1 MNINMNIRTKKEEIK
16 MGTSNF
22 YNHENGIFVLKTPDY
37 DEILKMEVERL
48 LEDEYLFDTDLV
60 MEEFNDLSDKEKE
73 SILSSGEDILV
84 QMAKREIDDET
95 IYQEMGFYEEMEVN
109 DIFED
114 GMGLNY
120 QLELEGLDLIKDKDD
135 WNRARVYSR
144 TGKLLAELILES
156 GYYDGVQII
165 VETDPYELLEHDYD
179 LFYNDRI
186 EDYQDEFVKSKLNE
200 VYSVHN
206 KTLFK
211 VISKYTT
218 PIVRVGGFSDGT
230 SVYQLA

>member
-1 MNINMNIRTKKEEIK
+1 

-22 YNHENGIFVLKTPDY
+22 YNHENGIFVLNTPDY
-37 DEILKMEVERL
+37 DEVLEMEVERL
-48 LEDEYLFDTDLV
+48 LEDEDLFDTELA
-60 MEEFNDLSDKEKE
+60 MEEFNYLSDQEKE

-95 IYQEMGFYEEMEVN
+95 IYQEIGFYEEIEVDN
-109 DIFED
+109 IFED

-120 QLELEGLDLIKDKDD
+120 QLELKGLDVVKDRDNLD
-135 WNRARVYSR
+135 RARVYSK
-144 TGKLLAELILES
+144 TGKLLAELSLES
-156 GYYDGVQII
+156 GYYSGVQII
-165 VETDPYELLEHDYD
+165 VETDPYELLMNDYD

-186 EDYQDEFVKSKLNE
+186 QDYQDEFVKSKLNE
-200 VYSVHN
+200 VYSEHN

-211 VISKYTT
+211 VISNYTT

>member
-1 MNINMNIRTKKEEIK
+1 

-37 DEILKMEVERL
+37 DEVFKMELERL
-48 LEDEYLFDTDLV
+48 LEDEDLFDTDLA
-60 MEEFNDLSDKEKE
+60 MEEFSNLPEDEKEK
-73 SILSSGEDILV
+73 ILASGEDILV
-84 QMAKREIDDET
+84 QMAKREISDDM
-95 IYQEMGFYEEMEVN
+95 IYQEMGFYEQIECE
-109 DIFED
+109 DLFED

-120 QLELEGLDLIKDKDD
+120 QLELEGLDLIKDRND
-135 WNRARVYSR
+135 WTRARVYSK
-144 TGKLLAELILES
+144 TGKLLAELSLES
-156 GYYDGVQII
+156 GYYDGAQII

-186 EDYQDEFVKSKLNE
+186 GDYQDEFVKSKLNE
-200 VYSVHN
+200 VYSEHN

-211 VISKYTT
+211 VISNYTT
-218 PIVRVGGFSDGT
+218 PLVRVGGFSDGT

>member
-1 MNINMNIRTKKEEIK
+1 

-37 DEILKMEVERL
+37 DEVFKMELERL
-48 LEDEYLFDTDLV
+48 LEDEDLFDTDLA
-60 MEEFNDLSDKEKE
+60 MDEFSNLSEDEKE
-73 SILSSGEDILV
+73 EILASGGDILV
-84 QMAKREIDDET
+84 QMAKREISDDM
-95 IYQEMGFYEEMEVN
+95 IYQEMAFYEEMEVN
-109 DIFED
+109 DIFEE

-120 QLELEGLDLIKDKDD
+120 QLELKGLELIKNRDD
-135 WNRARVYSR
+135 WNRARVYSK

-165 VETDPYELLEHDYD
+165 VETDPYKLLEYDYD

-200 VYSVHN
+200 VYSEHN

-211 VISKYTT
+211 VISNYTT

-230 SVYQLA
+230 SVYELA

>member
-1 MNINMNIRTKKEEIK
+1 

-37 DEILKMEVERL
+37 DEVLKMEVERL
-48 LEDEYLFDTDLV
+48 LEDEYSFDTDSA
-60 MEEFNDLSDKEKE
+60 MEEFNNLSEDEKNK
-73 SILSSGEDILV
+73 ILASGEDVLV
-84 QMAKREIDDET
+84 QMAKREIDDEM
-95 IYQEMGFYEEMEVN
+95 IYQEMAFHEEMAVN

-120 QLELEGLDLIKDKDD
+120 QLELEGLDLIKDKND
-135 WNRARVYSR
+135 WTRARVYSK
-144 TGKLLAELILES
+144 TGKLLAELQIS
-156 GYYDGVQII
+156 GGYYSGVQII

-186 EDYQDEFVKSKLNE
+186 EDYQDDFVKYKLNE
-200 VYSVHN
+200 VYSKHN

-211 VISKYTT
+211 VISNYTT
-218 PIVRVGGFSDGT
+218 PYKRVGGFSDGT
-230 SVYQLA
+230 SLYELA

>member
-1 MNINMNIRTKKEEIK
+1 

-37 DEILKMEVERL
+37 DEVFKMELERL
-48 LEDEYLFDTDLV
+48 LEDEDLFDTDLA
-60 MEEFNDLSDKEKE
+60 MEEFSNLSEDEKE
-73 SILSSGEDILV
+73 EILASGEDILV
-84 QMAKREIDDET
+84 QMAKKEITDDM

-120 QLELEGLDLIKDKDD
+120 QLELEGLELIKDRDD
-135 WNRARVYSR
+135 WNRARVYSK
-144 TGKLLAELILES
+144 TGKLLAELILEG

-218 PIVRVGGFSDGT
+218 PLVRVGGFSDGT
-230 SVYQLA
+230 SVYQFA

>member
-1 MNINMNIRTKKEEIK
+1 

-37 DEILKMEVERL
+37 DEVFKMELERL
-48 LEDEYLFDTDLV
+48 LENEDLFDTDLA
-60 MEEFNDLSDKEKE
+60 MEEFSNLPEDEKE
-73 SILSSGEDILV
+73 EILASGEDILV
-84 QMAKREIDDET
+84 QMAKREIDDDT
-95 IYQEMGFYEEMEVN
+95 IYQEIGFYEEMEAN

-120 QLELEGLDLIKDKDD
+120 QLELEGLDLIKDKND
-135 WNRARVYSR
+135 WTRARVYSR
-144 TGKLLAELILES
+144 TGKLLAELSLES

-186 EDYQDEFVKSKLNE
+186 GDYQDEFVKSKLNE
-200 VYSVHN
+200 VYSEHN

-211 VISKYTT
+211 VISNYTT

-230 SVYQLA
+230 SVYELA

>member
-1 MNINMNIRTKKEEIK
+1 

-37 DEILKMEVERL
+37 DEVFKMELERL
-48 LEDEYLFDTDLV
+48 LEDEDLFDTDLA
-60 MEEFNDLSDKEKE
+60 MEEFSNLSEYEKEK
-73 SILSSGEDILV
+73 ILASGEDILV
-84 QMAKREIDDET
+84 QMAKREISDDM

-120 QLELEGLDLIKDKDD
+120 QLELEGLELIKDRDD
-135 WNRARVYSR
+135 WNRARVYSK
-144 TGKLLAELILES
+144 TGKLLAELILEG

-200 VYSVHN
+200 VYSEHN

-211 VISKYTT
+211 VISNYTT
-218 PIVRVGGFSDGT
+218 PLVRVGGFSDGT

>member
-1 MNINMNIRTKKEEIK
+1 

-37 DEILKMEVERL
+37 DEVFKMELERL
-48 LEDEYLFDTDLV
+48 LEDEDLFDTDLA
-60 MEEFNDLSDKEKE
+60 MEEFSNLPEDEKEK
-73 SILSSGEDILV
+73 ILASGEDILV
-84 QMAKREIDDET
+84 QMAKREISDDM
-95 IYQEMGFYEEMEVN
+95 IYQEMGFYEQIECE
-109 DIFED
+109 DLFED

-120 QLELEGLDLIKDKDD
+120 QLELEGLDLIKDRDD
-135 WNRARVYSR
+135 WNRARVYSK
-144 TGKLLAELILES
+144 TGKLLAELSLEG

-186 EDYQDEFVKSKLNE
+186 GDYQDEFVKSKLNE
-200 VYSVHN
+200 VYSEYN

-211 VISKYTT
+211 VISNYTT
-218 PIVRVGGFSDGT
+218 PTVRVGGFSDGT

>member
-1 MNINMNIRTKKEEIK
+1 

-22 YNHENGIFVLKTPDY
+22 YNHENGIFVLRTPDY
-37 DEILKMEVERL
+37 DEVFKMELERL
-48 LEDEYLFDTDLV
+48 LENEDLFDTDLA
-60 MEEFNDLSDKEKE
+60 MKEFSNLPEDEKEK
-73 SILSSGEDILV
+73 ILASGEDILV
-84 QMAKREIDDET
+84 QMAKREIDDDM
-95 IYQEMGFYEEMEVN
+95 IYQEMGFYEQIECE
-109 DIFED
+109 DLFED

-120 QLELEGLDLIKDKDD
+120 QLELKGLDLIKDKND
-135 WNRARVYSR
+135 WTRARVYSR
-144 TGKLLAELILES
+144 TGKLLAELSLES

-165 VETDPYELLEHDYD
+165 VETNPYELLEHDYD

-200 VYSVHN
+200 VYSEHN

-211 VISKYTT
+211 VISNYTT

>member
-1 MNINMNIRTKKEEIK
+1 

-22 YNHENGIFVLKTPDY
+22 YNHENGIFVLRTPDY
-37 DEILKMEVERL
+37 DEILEMEVERL
-48 LEDEYLFDTDLV
+48 LEDEVLFDTGLA
-60 MEEFNDLSDKEKE
+60 MEEFSNLSEDEKEK
-73 SILSSGEDILV
+73 ILASGGSILV

-95 IYQEMGFYEEMEVN
+95 IYQEIGFYEEMAVN

-120 QLELEGLDLIKDKDD
+120 QLELEGMELIKDSED
-135 WNRARVYSR
+135 WTRARVYSR
-144 TGKLLAELILES
+144 TGKLLAELSLES

-230 SVYQLA
+230 SVYELA

>member
-1 MNINMNIRTKKEEIK
+1 
-16 MGTSNF
+16 MGASNF

-37 DEILKMEVERL
+37 DEVFKMEVERL
-48 LEDEYLFDTDLV
+48 LEDEDLFDTDLA
-60 MEEFNDLSDKEKE
+60 MEEFSNLTEDEKEK
-73 SILSSGEDILV
+73 ILASGEDILV
-84 QMAKREIDDET
+84 QMAKKEITDDM

-120 QLELEGLDLIKDKDD
+120 QLELEGLELIKDRDE
-135 WNRARVYSR
+135 WNRARVYSK
-144 TGKLLAELILES
+144 TGKLLAELSLES

-186 EDYQDEFVKSKLNE
+186 GDYQDEFVKSKLNE
-200 VYSVHN
+200 VYSEHN

-211 VISKYTT
+211 VISKWTT
-218 PIVRVGGFSDGT
+218 PIVRIGGFSDGT
-230 SVYQLA
+230 SVYELA

>member
-1 MNINMNIRTKKEEIK
+1 

-22 YNHENGIFVLKTPDY
+22 YNHENGIFVLKTPSY
-37 DEILKMEVERL
+37 EEVLEMEVERL
-48 LEDEYLFDTDLV
+48 LEDEYLFDTDLA
-60 MEEFNDLSDKEKE
+60 MEEFNNLSEDEKEK
-73 SILSSGEDILV
+73 ILASGEDILV
-84 QMAKREIDDET
+84 QMAKKEITDDM

-120 QLELEGLDLIKDKDD
+120 QLELEGLELIKDRDD
-135 WNRARVYSR
+135 WSRARVYSK
-144 TGKLLAELILES
+144 TGKLLAELVLEG

-186 EDYQDEFVKSKLNE
+186 EDYQDEFVKSKLDE
-200 VYSVHN
+200 VYSEHN

-218 PIVRVGGFSDGT
+218 PIVRIGGFSDGT
-230 SVYQLA
+230 SVYELA

>member
-1 MNINMNIRTKKEEIK
+1 

-37 DEILKMEVERL
+37 DEVFKMELERL
-48 LEDEYLFDTDLV
+48 LENEDLFDTDLA
-60 MEEFNDLSDKEKE
+60 MKEFSNLPEDEKEK
-73 SILSSGEDILV
+73 ILASGEDILV
-84 QMAKREIDDET
+84 QMAKREIDDDM
-95 IYQEMGFYEEMEVN
+95 IYQEMGFYEQIECE
-109 DIFED
+109 DLFED

-120 QLELEGLDLIKDKDD
+120 QLELKGLNLIKDRDE
-135 WNRARVYSR
+135 WNRARVYSK
-144 TGKLLAELILES
+144 TGKLLAELSLES

-186 EDYQDEFVKSKLNE
+186 GDYQDEFVKSKLNE
-200 VYSVHN
+200 VYSEHN
-206 KTLFK
+206 KILFK
-211 VISKYTT
+211 VISNYTT

-230 SVYQLA
+230 SVYQLV

>member
-1 MNINMNIRTKKEEIK
+1 

-37 DEILKMEVERL
+37 DEVFEMELEKL
-48 LEDEYLFDTDLV
+48 LEDGDLFDTDLA
-60 MEEFNDLSDKEKE
+60 MEEFSNLPEDEKE
-73 SILSSGEDILV
+73 EILASGEDILV
-84 QMAKREIDDET
+84 QMAKREIDDDM
-95 IYQEMGFYEEMEVN
+95 IYQEMAFYEQIECEEL
-109 DIFED
+109 FE
-114 GMGLNY
+114 GGRGLNY
-120 QLELEGLDLIKDKDD
+120 QLEIEGLDLIKDRDD
-135 WNRARVYSR
+135 WTRAKVYSK
-144 TGKLLAELILES
+144 TGKLLAELILAS

-186 EDYQDEFVKSKLNE
+186 GDYQDEFVKSKLNE
-200 VYSVHN
+200 VYSEHN

-211 VISKYTT
+211 VISNYTT

-230 SVYQLA
+230 SVYELA

>member
-1 MNINMNIRTKKEEIK
+1 

-37 DEILKMEVERL
+37 DEVFKMEVERL
-48 LEDEYLFDTDLV
+48 LEDEYLFDTDLA
-60 MEEFNDLSDKEKE
+60 MEEFSNLTEDEKE
-73 SILSSGEDILV
+73 EILASGEDILV
-84 QMAKREIDDET
+84 QMAKREITDDM
-95 IYQEMGFYEEMEVN
+95 IYQEMSFYEQIECE
-109 DIFED
+109 DLFED

-120 QLELEGLDLIKDKDD
+120 QLELEGLDLIKDRND
-135 WNRARVYSR
+135 WNRARVYSK
-144 TGKLLAELILES
+144 TGKLLAELSLES

-200 VYSVHN
+200 VYSEHN

-211 VISKYTT
+211 VISNYTI
-218 PIVRVGGFSDGT
+218 PLVRVGGFSDGT
-230 SVYQLA
+230 PVYQLA

>member
-1 MNINMNIRTKKEEIK
+1 

-48 LEDEYLFDTDLV
+48 LEDEYLFDTELA
-60 MEEFNDLSDKEKE
+60 MEEFNNLPEKEKE
-73 SILSSGEDILV
+73 DILSSGEDILV

-95 IYQEMGFYEEMEVN
+95 IYQEIGFYEEMEVN

-120 QLELEGLDLIKDKDD
+120 KLELEGLDLIKDKND
-135 WNRARVYSR
+135 WTRARVYSR
-144 TGKLLAELILES
+144 TGKLLAELSLES

-165 VETDPYELLEHDYD
+165 VETNPYELLEHDYD

-200 VYSVHN
+200 VYSEHN

-211 VISKYTT
+211 VISEYTT
-218 PIVRVGGFSDGT
+218 PIIRVGGFSDGT
-230 SVYQLA
+230 SVYELA

>member
-1 MNINMNIRTKKEEIK
+1 

-37 DEILKMEVERL
+37 DEVLKMEVERL
-48 LEDEYLFDTDLV
+48 LEDEYSFDTDSA
-60 MEEFNDLSDKEKE
+60 MEEFNNLSEDEKE
-73 SILSSGEDILV
+73 EILASGEDILV

-95 IYQEMGFYEEMEVN
+95 IYQEIGFYEEMECE
-109 DIFED
+109 DLFED

-120 QLELEGLDLIKDKDD
+120 QLELKGLNLIKDRDD
-135 WNRARVYSR
+135 WNRARVYSK

-186 EDYQDEFVKSKLNE
+186 EDYQDDFVKYKLNE
-200 VYSVHN
+200 VYSKHN

-211 VISKYTT
+211 VISNYTT
-218 PIVRVGGFSDGT
+218 PLVRVGGFSDGT

>member
-1 MNINMNIRTKKEEIK
+1 

-22 YNHENGIFVLKTPDY
+22 YNHENGIFVLKMPDY
-37 DEILKMEVERL
+37 DEVLEMEVERL
-48 LEDEYLFDTDLV
+48 LGDEDLFDTDLA
-60 MEEFNDLSDKEKE
+60 MEEFSNLPEDEKE
-73 SILSSGEDILV
+73 EILASGEDILV
-84 QMAKREIDDET
+84 QMAKREIDDNT
-95 IYQEMGFYEEMEVN
+95 IYQEIGFYEEMEAN

-120 QLELEGLDLIKDKDD
+120 QLELEGLDLIKDKND
-135 WNRARVYSR
+135 WTRARVYSR
-144 TGKLLAELILES
+144 TGKLLAELSLES

-165 VETDPYELLEHDYD
+165 VETNPYELLEHDYD

-200 VYSVHN
+200 VYSEHN

-211 VISKYTT
+211 VISNYTT

>member
-1 MNINMNIRTKKEEIK
+1 

-37 DEILKMEVERL
+37 DEVFKMELERL
-48 LEDEYLFDTDLV
+48 LEDEDLFDTDLA
-60 MEEFNDLSDKEKE
+60 MEEFSNLPEDEKEK
-73 SILSSGEDILV
+73 ILASGEDILV
-84 QMAKREIDDET
+84 QMAKKEISDDM
-95 IYQEMGFYEEMEVN
+95 IYQEMGFYEQIECE
-109 DIFED
+109 DLFED

-120 QLELEGLDLIKDKDD
+120 QLELEGLDLIKDRND
-135 WNRARVYSR
+135 WTRARVYSK
-144 TGKLLAELILES
+144 TGKLLAELSLES
-156 GYYDGVQII
+156 GYYDGAQII

-186 EDYQDEFVKSKLNE
+186 GDYQDEFVKSKLNE
-200 VYSVHN
+200 VYSEHN

>member
-1 MNINMNIRTKKEEIK
+1 

-37 DEILKMEVERL
+37 DEVFKMELERL
-48 LEDEYLFDTDLV
+48 LENEDLFDTDLA
-60 MEEFNDLSDKEKE
+60 MKEFSNLPEDEKEK
-73 SILSSGEDILV
+73 ILASGEDILV
-84 QMAKREIDDET
+84 QMAKREIDDDM
-95 IYQEMGFYEEMEVN
+95 IYQEMGFYEQIECE
-109 DIFED
+109 DLFED

-120 QLELEGLDLIKDKDD
+120 QLELKGLNLIKDRDE

-144 TGKLLAELILES
+144 TGKLLAELSLES

-165 VETDPYELLEHDYD
+165 VETNPYELLEHDYD

-200 VYSVHN
+200 VYSEHN

-211 VISKYTT
+211 VISNYTT

-230 SVYQLA
+230 SVYELA

>member
-1 MNINMNIRTKKEEIK
+1 

-37 DEILKMEVERL
+37 DEVFKMELERF
-48 LEDEYLFDTDLV
+48 LEDEDLFDTDLA
-60 MEEFNDLSDKEKE
+60 MEEFSNLSEDEKE
-73 SILSSGEDILV
+73 EILASGEDILV
-84 QMAKREIDDET
+84 QMAKKEISDDM
-95 IYQEMGFYEEMEVN
+95 IYQEMGFYEQIECE
-109 DIFED
+109 DLFED

-120 QLELEGLDLIKDKDD
+120 QLELEGLYLIKDRND
-135 WNRARVYSR
+135 WNRARVYSK
-144 TGKLLAELILES
+144 TGKLLAELSLES

-165 VETDPYELLEHDYD
+165 VETDPYKLLEHDYD

-200 VYSVHN
+200 VYSEHN

-211 VISKYTT
+211 VISEYTT
-218 PIVRVGGFSDGT
+218 PIIRVGGFSDGT
-230 SVYQLA
+230 SVYELA

>member
-1 MNINMNIRTKKEEIK
+1 

-22 YNHENGIFVLKTPDY
+22 YNHDNGIFVLKTPDY
-37 DEILKMEVERL
+37 DEVFKMELERL
-48 LEDEYLFDTDLV
+48 LEDEDLFDTDLA
-60 MEEFNDLSDKEKE
+60 MEEFSNLSEDEKE
-73 SILSSGEDILV
+73 EILASGEDVLV
-84 QMAKREIDDET
+84 QMAKKEITDDM
-95 IYQEMGFYEEMEVN
+95 IYQEMSFYEQIECE
-109 DIFED
+109 DLFED

-120 QLELEGLDLIKDKDD
+120 QLELEGLDLIKDRDD
-135 WNRARVYSR
+135 WNRARVYSK
-144 TGKLLAELILES
+144 TGKLLAELSLES

-165 VETDPYELLEHDYD
+165 VETDPCELLEHDYD

-186 EDYQDEFVKSKLNE
+186 GDYQDEFVKSKLNE
-200 VYSVHN
+200 VYSEHN

-211 VISKYTT
+211 VISNYTT

>member
-1 MNINMNIRTKKEEIK
+1 

-37 DEILKMEVERL
+37 DEVFKMELERL
-48 LEDEYLFDTDLV
+48 LEDEDLFDTDLA
-60 MEEFNDLSDKEKE
+60 MEEFSNLSEDEKE
-73 SILSSGEDILV
+73 EILASGEDTLV
-84 QMAKREIDDET
+84 QMAKKEITDDM

-120 QLELEGLDLIKDKDD
+120 QLELEGLELIKDRND
-135 WNRARVYSR
+135 WNRARVYSK
-144 TGKLLAELILES
+144 TGKLLAELSLES

-165 VETDPYELLEHDYD
+165 VETDPYELLYGHDG

-200 VYSVHN
+200 VYSEHN

-211 VISKYTT
+211 VISNYTT
-218 PIVRVGGFSDGT
+218 PLVRVGGFSDGT

>member
-1 MNINMNIRTKKEEIK
+1 

-37 DEILKMEVERL
+37 DEILEMEVERL
-48 LEDEYLFDTDLV
+48 LEDEDLFDTDLA
-60 MEEFNDLSDKEKE
+60 MEEFNNLSEDEKEK
-73 SILSSGEDILV
+73 ILASGEDILV
-84 QMAKREIDDET
+84 QMAKRTIDDDM
-95 IYQEMGFYEEMEVN
+95 IYQEMGFYEQIECE
-109 DIFED
+109 DLFED

-120 QLELEGLDLIKDKDD
+120 QLELKGLNLIKDRDE
-135 WNRARVYSR
+135 WNRARVYSK
-144 TGKLLAELILES
+144 TGKLLAELSLES

-186 EDYQDEFVKSKLNE
+186 GDYQDEFVKSKLNE
-200 VYSVHN
+200 VYSEHN

-211 VISKYTT
+211 VISNYTT

>member
-1 MNINMNIRTKKEEIK
+1 

-37 DEILKMEVERL
+37 DEVFKMELERL
-48 LEDEYLFDTDLV
+48 LENEDLFDTDLA
-60 MEEFNDLSDKEKE
+60 MKEFSNLPEDEKEK
-73 SILSSGEDILV
+73 ILASGEDILV
-84 QMAKREIDDET
+84 QMAKREIDDDT
-95 IYQEMGFYEEMEVN
+95 IYQEIGFYEEMEAN
-109 DIFED
+109 NIFED

-120 QLELEGLDLIKDKDD
+120 QLELEGLDLIKDKND
-135 WNRARVYSR
+135 WTRARVYSR
-144 TGKLLAELILES
+144 TGKLLAELSLES

-165 VETDPYELLEHDYD
+165 VETNPYELLEHDYD

-200 VYSVHN
+200 VYSEHN

-211 VISKYTT
+211 VISNYTT
-218 PIVRVGGFSDGT
+218 PIVRIGGFSDGT

>member
-1 MNINMNIRTKKEEIK
+1 

-37 DEILKMEVERL
+37 DEVFKMELERL
-48 LEDEYLFDTDLV
+48 LEDEDLFDTDLA
-60 MEEFNDLSDKEKE
+60 MEEFSNLPEDEKEK
-73 SILSSGEDILV
+73 ILASGEDILV
-84 QMAKREIDDET
+84 QMAKREISDDM
-95 IYQEMGFYEEMEVN
+95 IYQEMGFYEQIECE
-109 DIFED
+109 DLFED

-120 QLELEGLDLIKDKDD
+120 QLELEGLDLIKDRND
-135 WNRARVYSR
+135 WTRARVYSK
-144 TGKLLAELILES
+144 TGKLLAELSLES
-156 GYYDGVQII
+156 GYYDGAQII

>member
-1 MNINMNIRTKKEEIK
+1 

-37 DEILKMEVERL
+37 DEVFKMEVERL
-48 LEDEYLFDTDLV
+48 LEDEYLFDTDLA
-60 MEEFNDLSDKEKE
+60 MEEFSNLSEDEKEK
-73 SILSSGEDILV
+73 ILASGEDILV
-84 QMAKREIDDET
+84 QIAKKEITDDM

-120 QLELEGLDLIKDKDD
+120 QLELEGLELIKDRDE
-135 WNRARVYSR
+135 WNRARVYSK

-156 GYYDGVQII
+156 GYYDGVQIV

-200 VYSVHN
+200 VYSEHN

-211 VISKYTT
+211 VISNYTT
-218 PIVRVGGFSDGT
+218 PLVRVGGFSDGT

>member
-1 MNINMNIRTKKEEIK
+1 

-95 IYQEMGFYEEMEVN
+95 IYQEIGFYEEMEVN

-230 SVYQLA
+230 SVYELA